1 MVLSVFG
8 GTYKDEIQLYPRL
21 SISEDI
27 LRDSQGIPKPY
38 SLNIFIFEIEPKE
51 LCIAA
56 FKGDCIRCA
65 QHFFCRNLIFYYIYY
80 IYIYSQFTFSSNL
93 LNTDASEEC
102 DALYGGFCILLIS
115 GLDLGSSAQW
125 KRRRLTHWSS
135 VKQRWCGHSVMLLLS
150 WPKAGC
156 FISFPR
162 NHFLLD
168 LRMNRHSWF
177 DSGNFIIWEENQFP
191 RKSIICAIIKSLTI
205 HT

>member
-27 LRDSQGIPKPY
+27 LRDSQGIPKPD

-56 FKGDCIRCA
+56 FKGGCIRCA
-65 QHFFCRNLIFYYIYY
+65 QHFFCRKLIFY
-80 IYIYSQFTFSSNL
+80 YIYSQFTFSSNL

-115 GLDLGSSAQW
+115 GLDLGSSAQ
-125 KRRRLTHWSS
+125 
-135 VKQRWCGHSVMLLLS
+135 
-150 WPKAGC
+150 
-156 FISFPR
+156 
-162 NHFLLD
+162 
-168 LRMNRHSWF
+168 
-177 DSGNFIIWEENQFP
+177 
-191 RKSIICAIIKSLTI
+191 
-205 HT
+205 